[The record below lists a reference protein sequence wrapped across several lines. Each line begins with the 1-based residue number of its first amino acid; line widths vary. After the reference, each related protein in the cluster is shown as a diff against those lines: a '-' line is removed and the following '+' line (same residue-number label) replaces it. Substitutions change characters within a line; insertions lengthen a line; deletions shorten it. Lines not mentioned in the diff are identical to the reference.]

1 MDNSTYSGIDQEP
14 NGKPIRANGA
24 APALP
29 NTDATPSSPQRTGAW
44 STANPPASASAPLF
58 RRLDRSRQG
67 DDYRGR
73 SGGFSPGATAS
84 LPQAWTA
91 THTDELAMSRMDDE
105 GAAQSPHMRN
115 ESGEFPRVVQP
126 RPARNEPGESPPGPT
141 TSPSAQPPSS
151 WWQRESLVASDVMT
165 TKPRSVK
172 PETKIRDIALIMKSE
187 DVGAVP
193 VVHDDG
199 RLWGMITDRDIVV
212 RALAGEKSLETCTAR
227 DIASTDLDVATPDD
241 SLARIIE
248 LMGRER
254 IRRVPVVDTCDRLLG
269 IVSLA
274 DVAQHVDHHEDLQ
287 HALRRI
293 SSRRS
298 FWSRIWR

>member
-1 MDNSTYSGIDQEP
+1 MNSTTYSGIDQEP
-14 NGKPIRANGA
+14 NGKPARPAGTASTLPTDAQSQSANRAGA
-24 APALP
+24 ASSTNASPAG
-29 NTDATPSSPQRTGAW
+29 TG
-44 STANPPASASAPLF
+44 SAPLF
-58 RRLDRSRQG
+58 RRLDRDRRS
-67 DDYRGR
+67 DDYRNR
-73 SGGFSPGATAS
+73 GGFVPGATS
-84 LPQAWTA
+84 TIPQAWSS

-115 ESGEFPRVVQP
+115 ESGEFPRGYSAPGQP
-126 RPARNEPGESPPGPT
+126 A
-141 TSPSAQPPSS
+141 SS
-151 WWQRESLVASDVMT
+151 SSTWWQKESLLASDVMT
-165 TKPRSVK
+165 TRPRTVT
-172 PETKIRDIALIMKSE
+172 PDARLRDIAEIMRSE

-193 VVHDDG
+193 VVHGDG

-212 RALAGEKSLETCTAR
+212 RALAGDKSIDSCTAK
-227 DIASTDLDVATPDD
+227 DVATTDLDVATPDD

-254 IRRVPVVDTCDRLLG
+254 IRRVPVVDTNDRLVG

-274 DVAQHVDHHEDLQ
+274 DVAQHADHHEDLQ

-293 SSRRS
+293 SARRS

>member
-1 MDNSTYSGIDQEP
+1 MHNSTYSGIDQEP

-24 APALP
+24 APGGPTAE
-29 NTDATPSSPQRTGAW
+29 AASSSPPRPGA
-44 STANPPASASAPLF
+44 SSAPPLF
-58 RRLDRSRQG
+58 RRLDRSTRA
-67 DDYRGR
+67 DDNRGR
-73 SGGFSPGATAS
+73 TGFAPGATAS
-84 LPQAWTA
+84 LPQAWSA
-91 THTDELAMSRMDDE
+91 THTDELAMSRMDEE

-115 ESGEFPRVVQP
+115 ESGEFPRLPAQLPP
-126 RPARNEPGESPPGPT
+126 RQTRNEASEAH
-141 TSPSAQPPSS
+141 PSSS
-151 WWQRESLVASDVMT
+151 WWQKESLVASDVMT
-165 TKPRSVK
+165 TKPRSVGPDAK
-172 PETKIRDIALIMKSE
+172 LREIAQIMKSE

-193 VVHDDG
+193 VLHEDG

-212 RALAGEKSLETCTAR
+212 RALAGDKSLDTFTAR

-241 SLARIIE
+241 TLARIIE

-274 DVAQHVDHHEDLQ
+274 DVAHHVDHHEDLQ

>member
-1 MDNSTYSGIDQEP
+1 MNNSTYSGIDQEP
-14 NGKPIRANGA
+14 NGKPIHANGA
-24 APALP
+24 ASGLP
-29 NTDATPSSPQRTGAW
+29 NTEAAPSSPPRPGA
-44 STANPPASASAPLF
+44 SSSFNAPASGSASLF
-58 RRLDRSRQG
+58 RRLDRSRPD

-73 SGGFSPGATAS
+73 TGGFAPGVAAS
-84 LPQAWTA
+84 IPQAWSA

-115 ESGEFPRVVQP
+115 ETGEFPRLPPTRQ
-126 RPARNEPGESPPGPT
+126 ARTES
-141 TSPSAQPPSS
+141 AEVRPPSS
-151 WWQRESLVASDVMT
+151 TWWQKESLVASDVMT
-165 TKPRSVK
+165 TKPRSVL
-172 PETKIRDIALIMKSE
+172 PDAKIREIARIMKSE

-193 VVHDDG
+193 VVHEDG
-199 RLWGMITDRDIVV
+199 RLWGMITDRDIVL
-212 RALAGEKSLETCTAR
+212 RALASDKALDDVRAR
-227 DIASTDLDVATPDD
+227 DIASTDLDVASSDD
-241 SLARIIE
+241 TLARIIE

-274 DVAQHVDHHEDLQ
+274 DVAHHVDHHEDLQ